1 MINNNETD
9 AMKDQPMPLKTFQ
22 TIL

>member
-9 AMKDQPMPLKTFQ
+9 AMKDQPMPLKTYQ